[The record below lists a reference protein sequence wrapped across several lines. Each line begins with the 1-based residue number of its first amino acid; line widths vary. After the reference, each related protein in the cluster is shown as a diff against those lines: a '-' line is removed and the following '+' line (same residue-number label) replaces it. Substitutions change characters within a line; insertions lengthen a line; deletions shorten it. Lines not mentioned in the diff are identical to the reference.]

1 MLGSIHIREGKQ
13 GIIVPKKPINM
24 AMLLFDSFL
33 LINQMAKKTRKSSRK
48 SRRRTRRRIPK
59 KGGSLL
65 PLPSSP
71 AIEVSTAGDNTD
83 NSIFGV

>member
-1 MLGSIHIREGKQ
+1 
-13 GIIVPKKPINM
+13 
-24 AMLLFDSFL
+24 
-33 LINQMAKKTRKSSRK
+33 MAKKTRKSSRK
-48 SRRRTRRRIPK
+48 SRRRTRRRTRRRIPK

-83 NSIFGV
+83 NSIVGV

>member
-1 MLGSIHIREGKQ
+1 
-13 GIIVPKKPINM
+13 
-24 AMLLFDSFL
+24 
-33 LINQMAKKTRKSSRK
+33 MAKKTRKSSRK

-71 AIEVSTAGDNTD
+71 AIEVSTAGENTD
-83 NSIFGV
+83 NSIVGV